1 MLLINTHAAVITDPP
16 GLQLYPLAALPEP
29 LSGRVG
35 VVLPPEIN
43 ITEFSVKTSLFDV
56 IAIEF
61 PKFRD
66 GRGFT
71 LARSLRQGGYKGD
84 IRAVGHFL
92 PEQFLSLLACGFSSF
107 LTPPSHPPASFAA
120 MLTRSRQPG
129 QLLQLSLSRVLETV

>member
-1 MLLINTHAAVITDPP
+1 MPLINTFAALIADPP
-16 GLQLYPLAALPEP
+16 DFQFYPLAELPDP
-29 LSGRVG
+29 LPDQVG
-35 VVLPPEIN
+35 VVLLPE
-43 ITEFSVKTSLFDV
+43 TDSAAFASRMSHFDV

-71 LARSLRQGGYKGD
+71 LARSLRQRGYEGD

-92 PEQFLSLLACGFSSF
+92 PEQFLSLRACGFSSF

-120 MLTRSRQPG
+120 MLNTSRQPG
-129 QLLQLSLSRVLETV
+129 QRLRLSLSRVLETV